1 MHTYTNLPR
10 YLSSFLSPYLSSSLP
25 PYHLTFLPYNLPLI
39 LPTAKCEGKSE
50 KVDQCMSE

>member
-10 YLSSFLSPYLSSSLP
+10 YFSIFLSPYFSSSLP

-39 LPTAKCEGKSE
+39 LPTVKCEGKSE

>member
-1 MHTYTNLPR
+1 MPSTNLPR
-10 YLSSFLSPYLSSSLP
+10 YLSSFLSPYFSSSLLH
-25 PYHLTFLPYNLPLI
+25 HLTFLPYNLPLI